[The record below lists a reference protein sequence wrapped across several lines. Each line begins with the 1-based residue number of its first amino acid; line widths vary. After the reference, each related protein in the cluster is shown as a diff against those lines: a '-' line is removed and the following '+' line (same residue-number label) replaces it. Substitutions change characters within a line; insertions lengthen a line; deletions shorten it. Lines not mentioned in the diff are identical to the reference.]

1 MNTVSRNPSGLPL
14 SDCHGGDTNKL
25 GQQFG
30 RANGL
35 NGLFERGLFH
45 KRSVEHLINMHQ
57 QYVYLNSSASP
68 VNLLFMDT
76 HKHSG
81 ERLRAYLQ
89 EKGYKF
95 ATFAALMGVD
105 SQNVN
110 NWFSR
115 GVPAN
120 RHRQVCQQLGLSV
133 DWLLDGKLP
142 REVSNQPARIAAQA
156 ELAGEVE
163 EWDDDTPLDADTVAL
178 PFLKEVEL
186 AAGAG
191 RTAVERSS
199 NRRLRFGK
207 YSLRKE
213 GIQAEHA
220 VAVTV
225 RGNSMEPV
233 LPDGATVAVNT
244 ADTTVTDGKTY
255 AIEHAGQLRVKLL
268 YRLPGGGIRIRSINR
283 DEHPDE
289 EYSQAQVEE
298 QEIKVIGR
306 VFWGAMYF

>member
-1 MNTVSRNPSGLPL
+1 MNNFPKRMAEAREA
-14 SDCHGGDTNKL
+14 K
-25 GQQFG
+25 
-30 RANGL
+30 GL
-35 NGLFERGLFH
+35 NQSELAR
-45 KRSVEHLINMHQ
+45 
-57 QYVYLNSSASP
+57 
-68 VNLLFMDT
+68 
-76 HKHSG
+76 
-81 ERLRAYLQ
+81 RLGVTPQAVQSWEAGKSTPRPPRMYELAKIL
-89 EKGYKF
+89 
-95 ATFAALMGVD
+95 GVD
-105 SQNVN
+105 YLELS
-110 NWFSR
+110 
-115 GVPAN
+115 GVAPYTAAVAPIVGPAIGEGI
-120 RHRQVCQQLGLSV
+120 RASAKH
-133 DWLLDGKLP
+133 
-142 REVSNQPARIAAQA
+142 EA

-244 ADTTVTDGKTY
+244 ADTTITDGKTY

>member
-1 MNTVSRNPSGLPL
+1 MSHAQDMHSCINVNAEEHLPYALAGASIAPMQKRTIHTVLAELISRDGIRPTELSRRTGVPQSTISRILNKQIADPADKHVRALADYFGQSTDAMRGHADLIAMPPAAPEFRPRTREGLIGDTYSPIIAAGLP
-14 SDCHGGDTNKL
+14 GGP
-25 GQQFG
+25 
-30 RANGL
+30 
-35 NGLFERGLFH
+35 
-45 KRSVEHLINMHQ
+45 
-57 QYVYLNSSASP
+57 QY
-68 VNLLFMDT
+68 
-76 HKHSG
+76 
-81 ERLRAYLQ
+81 R
-89 EKGYKF
+89 
-95 ATFAALMGVD
+95 
-105 SQNVN
+105 
-110 NWFSR
+110 
-115 GVPAN
+115 PA
-120 RHRQVCQQLGLSV
+120 
-133 DWLLDGKLP
+133 
-142 REVSNQPARIAAQA
+142 EA

-163 EWDDDTPLDADTVAL
+163 EWDDGTPLDADTVAL

-244 ADTTVTDGKTY
+244 ADTTITDGKTY